1 MIKYLCF
8 LALVISLFVP
18 NKSFAQDILRG
29 QNLRDIKVD
38 QLSDNDILKFQQQL
52 SAMGIT
58 QQQAEQIAISKGMP
72 LSEIQKLRQR
82 IAQVN
87 AKQPQT
93 NLPANRQNQ
102 NQLNQNQLNPNQL
115 NQLKTGIDTNK
126 LLNIDTTKA
135 FKPLIDPKIFGAEL
149 FNNAQLTFEPNLQIA
164 TPVNYV
170 VGPGDQLNISVY
182 GIQENSDLVNVTPE
196 GTISIPQV
204 GEVKV
209 AGLTI
214 EEARQRISNVM
225 SSTAYPTI
233 KSERSKLSVTVGNI
247 RSIRVTIIGANK
259 PGNYTVSSLTTAFN
273 ALFLAGGP
281 SQFGSFREIELIRDN
296 KLYKKIDLY
305 KFLVNGDQADNV
317 SLKDNDVIRIPSY
330 KTRVDI
336 EGYVKRP
343 GLFETLPG
351 ESFQDLL
358 KFSSGFADS
367 AYRASVRVT
376 QFTDKE
382 MSVKDMATNEF
393 VSYQPHD
400 GDLINVDKVLQRF
413 SNRVIISGAVFRPGP
428 YELSA
433 GMTVTDLIKKADGLT
448 EDAYAGRAQIFRL
461 NEDLSKGVVSFNAL
475 NNPPIPL
482 RREDS
487 VVVKSIF
494 NLRDEYYV
502 SIQGEVRK
510 PDFYGYGDS
519 LTLKDLI
526 LQAGGLTDAAYPQKI
541 EVARLISRDTLTNKD
556 VRSSEI
562 ININGWEDLASQTKN
577 VQLKPYD
584 IVTIRRKPGYT
595 EMQTIKVVGE
605 MQYPGLYVL
614 GKREERV
621 SDMLKRAGG
630 FTPEAYKEGAFIK
643 RSNLGDTIRNI
654 KQQTIENIQ
663 KQLNDTT
670 NANQVT
676 LNVQRQY
683 DQIPLDIQKILLQP
697 GSPEDVVLKGD
708 DELIIPKYSAQV
720 KISGS
725 VLFPTQIPYDR
736 TYNFRDYLSSAGG
749 VSDVGRRS
757 KIYILYANGKARTTR
772 NFLFFKNYP
781 SIKPG
786 SEIIVPAK
794 EERKNKLSTGE
805 IIGIASAVASL
816 AGVVIAIL
824 QVTR

>member
-8 LALVISLFVP
+8 LALVFSLFIS

-38 QLSDNDILKFQQQL
+38 QLTDNDILKFQQQL
-52 SAMGIT
+52 KAMGIT
-58 QQQAEQIAISKGMP
+58 QQQAEQIAISRGMP

-82 IAQVN
+82 ILQVN
-87 AKQPQT
+87 AKPPQT
-93 NLPANRQNQ
+93 NQPTTTLPQN
-102 NQLNQNQLNPNQL
+102 LLPNQL
-115 NQLKTGIDTNK
+115 PTGIDTNK
-126 LLNIDTTKA
+126 LLNIDTTRA

-149 FNNAQLTFEPNLQIA
+149 FNNATLTFEPNLQIA
-164 TPVNYV
+164 TPLNYV

-182 GIQENSDLVNVTPE
+182 GIQESSNLVNVTPE
-196 GTISIPQV
+196 GNIAIPQV
-204 GEVKV
+204 GQVKV

-214 EEARQRISNVM
+214 EETRQRLLNVM
-225 SSTAYPTI
+225 SSTAYPTL
-233 KSERSKLSVTVGNI
+233 KSGRSKLTITVGNI

-296 KLYKKIDLY
+296 QIYKKIDLY
-305 KFLVNGDQADNV
+305 RFLVNGDQADNV
-317 SLKDNDVIRIPSY
+317 NLKDNDVIRIPSY

-343 GLFETLPG
+343 GFFEVMPG
-351 ESFQDLL
+351 ETFQDLL

-367 AYRASVRVT
+367 AYRASIRVT

-382 MSVKDMATNEF
+382 MSVKNILANDFAN
-393 VSYQPHD
+393 YQPHD
-400 GDLINVDKVLQRF
+400 GDMINVDKVLQRF
-413 SNRVIISGAVFRPGP
+413 SNRVIVSGAVFRPGP
-428 YELSA
+428 YELIS

-475 NNPPIPL
+475 NNSPIPL
-482 RREDS
+482 KREDS
-487 VVVKSIF
+487 VVIKSIF
-494 NLRDEYYV
+494 DLRDEYYV

-510 PDFYGYGDS
+510 PDFYSYGDS
-519 LTLKDLI
+519 ITLKDLI

-541 EVARLISRDTLTNKD
+541 EVARLISRDTVTNKD
-556 VRSSEI
+556 VRASEI
-562 ININGWEDLASQTKN
+562 INISGWEDIASQSKN

-584 IVTIRRKPGYT
+584 IVTIKRKPGYA

-663 KQLNDTT
+663 QQLNDSTS
-670 NANQVT
+670 QVT
-676 LNVQRQY
+676 QNIQRQF
-683 DQIPLDIQKILLQP
+683 DQIPLDIQEILAHP
-697 GSPEDVVLKGD
+697 GSPQDVVLKGD

-725 VLFPTQIPYDR
+725 VLFPTQIPYDKR
-736 TYNFRDYLSSAGG
+736 YDFRDYLSSAGG
-749 VSDVGRRS
+749 VSDAGRKR

-781 SIKPG
+781 TVKPG
-786 SEIIVPAK
+786 AEIIVPAK
-794 EERKNKLSTGE
+794 EERRNKLTTVE
-805 IIGIASAVASL
+805 IVGLSSALASL

-824 QVTR
+824 RL